1 MNTYVFYLA
10 EKEILP
16 VVKEDDL
23 TFNGD
28 KVTKTGRTTGK
39 TTGYLVDNSLSFRI
53 NKSFPSKGCFCF
65 HNCYAI
71 ENNTGDQ
78 PFFEPGDSGSGVYV
92 IVNENT
98 LKPLGI
104 AFANSCS
111 YTAVCNIDQVVE
123 KLNLAIVRYHKK
135 KNELEEHMDCS

>member
-1 MNTYVFYLA
+1 M
-10 EKEILP
+10 
-16 VVKEDDL
+16 

-28 KVTKTGRTTGK
+28 KVTKKGRTTR
-39 TTGYLVDNSLSFRI
+39 TTIGYLVDNSLSVRI

-65 HNCYAI
+65 YNCYAI
-71 ENNTGDQ
+71 ENNTADE

-92 IVNENT
+92 MENEHT

-111 YTAVCNIDQVVE
+111 YTAVCKIDQVVE
-123 KLNLAIVRYHKK
+123 KLNLTIVRYHEK
-135 KNELEEHMDCS
+135 KNASEEPMDCSEVFS